1 MSVALFPLRDNETL
15 ESNFG
20 RYAEFFGLKSTRWL
34 RMQLFGYIGKPGIK
48 LPNSISRLA
57 EEARDYW
64 RISAEDVVKKH
75 TEYLYATRIASPSLR
90 EEVLRNMLHPPE
102 RSLCG
107 RVSAYGQRRE
117 RISGLRYCEE
127 CLAQWRGKRVEAYWK
142 VNHQLPGVFYCDE
155 HGIALRAVDQ
165 NLVDYDFGITIGRC
179 VGALDRV
186 IIQPAS
192 ESESR
197 AVLDIAR
204 LSVDQRRFDENIPL
218 SRKYRDMLQS
228 GGFSKTKLTINR
240 GALVSEWLAYFGP
253 EYCHLTGISARRIV
267 TWLCNIEENSA
278 IERFSHPFM
287 YVAAESFLKNRILS
301 IGSFVP
307 AHRRKLIPVKFRGG
321 NPPCFELPPCVGA
334 LHQGDDVYK
343 VSGYLIRSGGWKV
356 VCSCGVSYRVLNV
369 CVSEAATMIPFA
381 YGVRYR
387 TKFAELLKSG
397 WTPKKA
403 ASELH
408 LGATTGWSWA
418 RKSKPKH
425 RGPISTVEIK
435 NNRSEWRILV
445 DSAPRTMRITSAQR
459 ANPRLY
465 DLLNKNDHV
474 WFSKFNR
481 SHRSWRTEALFHVN
495 GIDLEGER
503 VRKAWAEIMQ
513 MEPPVR
519 ATRTAILD
527 RAGLP
532 LHLASET
539 HALSPLWAE
548 LAETREAHRERVVS
562 WLCTF
567 STKHHMRRGNI
578 AINDAIRG
586 TGLNM
591 RSFTGE
597 QKVRIRESV
606 LKKSKEIIRG

>member
-1 MSVALFPLRDNETL
+1 MSIALFPLRDNETL

-20 RYAEFFGLKSTRWL
+20 RYAEFFGLKSTKWL
-34 RMQLFGYIGKPGIK
+34 RMQLFGYVGKPGIR
-48 LPNSISRLA
+48 LPNSISRLSEQA
-57 EEARDYW
+57 HDYW
-64 RISAEDVVKKH
+64 RMSAEDVVKNH
-75 TEYLYATRIASPSLR
+75 TEYLYATRIASPSMR

-102 RSLCG
+102 RGLSG
-107 RVSAYGQRRE
+107 RVSAYGQRCE
-117 RISGLRYCEE
+117 RIPGLRYCEE
-127 CLAQWRGKRVEAYWK
+127 CLAQWRDKRVEAYWK
-142 VNHQLPGVFYCDE
+142 VNHQLPGVLYCDE
-155 HGIALRAVDQ
+155 HKIALKVVDQ
-165 NLVDYDFGITIGRC
+165 NVVDYDFGITIERC

-192 ESESR
+192 QSELR
-197 AVLDIAR
+197 AVMDIAR
-204 LSVDQRRFDENIPL
+204 LSVDQRTIDESIPL
-218 SRKYRDMLQS
+218 SRKYRDMLENA
-228 GGFSKTKLTINR
+228 GFSRSRSTINR

-253 EYCHLTGISARRIV
+253 EYCHLTGINARRISA
-267 TWLCNIEENSA
+267 WLSNFEANSSV
-278 IERFSHPFM
+278 EKFSHPFI
-287 YVAAESFLKNRILS
+287 YVAAESFLENRILS
-301 IGSFVP
+301 IRSFVP
-307 AHRRKLIPVKFRGG
+307 ARRRKLIPVRFRGE
-321 NPPCFELPPCVGA
+321 NPPCLELPPCVGA
-334 LHQGDDVYK
+334 LHQDDDIYK
-343 VSGYLIRSGGWKV
+343 ASGYLFRSGGWKV
-356 VCSCGVSYRVLNV
+356 VCSCGVAYRVLNV

-397 WTPKKA
+397 WSPKKA
-403 ASELH
+403 ARELR
-408 LGATTGWSWA
+408 LCATTGLLWA
-418 RKSKPKH
+418 RKSKPQH
-425 RGPISTVEIK
+425 HGTISMAEIK
-435 NNRSEWRILV
+435 NNRSEWRSLV
-445 DSAPRTMRITSAQR
+445 DCAPRTMRIMSAQR

-465 DLLNKNDHV
+465 DLLNRNDHA

-481 SHRSWRTEALFHVN
+481 SHRSWRTKALFHVN
-495 GIDLEGER
+495 GVDLEGER
-503 VRKAWAEIMQ
+503 VRKAWSEIMQ

-567 STKHHMRRGNI
+567 STKCHMRRGNN

-597 QKVRIRESV
+597 QKARIREFVSRS
-606 LKKSKEIIRG
+606 SKRDR

>member
-1 MSVALFPLRDNETL
+1 MSVALFPLQDNETL

-20 RYAEFFGLKSTRWL
+20 RYAQFFGLKSTRWL
-34 RMQLFGYIGKPGIK
+34 RRQLFGYIGSPGIK
-48 LPNSISRLA
+48 LPNSISRLT
-57 EEARDYW
+57 EEVRDYW
-64 RISAEDVVKKH
+64 RTGAEDVVKNH
-75 TEYLYATRIASPSLR
+75 TEYLYATRIASPSMR
-90 EEVLRNMLHPPE
+90 EEILRNMLNPPE
-102 RSLCG
+102 RRLCG
-107 RVSAYGQRRE
+107 WVSAYGQRRE
-117 RISGLRYCEE
+117 RTSGLRYCEE
-127 CLAQWRGKRVEAYWK
+127 CLMQWRDKRIEAYWK

-155 HGIALRAVDQ
+155 HKVALKVVDQ
-165 NLVDYDFGITIGRC
+165 SVVDYDFGITIGRC
-179 VGALDRV
+179 VGAFDSV
-186 IIQPAS
+186 IIRPTSQS
-192 ESESR
+192 ELE
-197 AVLDIAR
+197 AVMEIAR
-204 LSVDQRRFDENIPL
+204 LSVDQSQFDESISLP
-218 SRKYRDMLQS
+218 RKYREMLQN
-228 GGFSKTKLTINR
+228 GGFYKSKSVINR
-240 GALVSEWLAYFGP
+240 GALISEWLAHFGP

-267 TWLCNIEENSA
+267 TWLSNIEATSS

-287 YVAAESFLKNRILS
+287 YIVAESFLQNRILS

-307 AHRRKLIPVKFRGG
+307 AHRRKLIPVKYRGG
-321 NPPCFELPPCVGA
+321 NTPCFELPPCVGA
-334 LHQGDDVYK
+334 LHQDDDTYK

-356 VCSCGVSYRVLNV
+356 VCSCGVSYRALKV
-369 CVSEAATMIPFA
+369 CVSEVATMTPFA
-381 YGVRYR
+381 YGARYR

-418 RKSKPKH
+418 RKSKPTQ
-425 RGPISTVEIK
+425 RGSISTAEIK
-435 NNRSEWRILV
+435 DNRAEWRSLV
-445 DSAPRTMRITSAQR
+445 DRAPRTMRITSAQR

-481 SHRSWRTEALFHVN
+481 NHRSWRTEALFHVN
-495 GIDLEGER
+495 GIDLEGEK
-503 VRKAWAEIMQ
+503 VRKAWSEIMQ
-513 MEPPVR
+513 MEPPIR

-586 TGLNM
+586 TGLNT

-597 QKVRIRESV
+597 QKARIREFVSRS
-606 LKKSKEIIRG
+606 SKRDR